1 MLMKQI
7 SRFFMLVTLL
17 FTLFGASNAN
27 AQAMKEILM
36 PRWGKQVVEVSEEML
51 FYDYKGTG
59 YINSSNSDNTLA
71 TIVFK
76 PAEPGKV
83 VQITFEDFD
92 LRSDF
97 GSYFGYAN
105 VYNGEVDPNNKF
117 VYPETTSGVTSSS
130 ILPEGDVLEK
140 LEGQYVNKTFISTAS
155 DGCLSVGCIF
165 RYGKRSNGWVA
176 RVKTITVSDMS
187 TTAAGGDNS
196 KVLAAPTAK
205 KGVALAGVY
214 VDASGILNPVK
225 LTEVSFTIPVNE
237 NVVDPTQLKL
247 YSGIKSEFK
256 DELPL
261 NATVS
266 NEGSTYKFTLEEPLK
281 ENRNFFTIAG
291 DILPE
296 AAFNANVKVDAIGIK
311 TTDNP
316 NGVAGFAKADAVN
329 VNLPYMVLMQP

>member
-1 MLMKQI
+1 MKQI

-105 VYNGEVDPNNKF
+105 VYNGEVDPSNKF

-130 ILPEGDVLEK
+130 TLPK
-140 LEGQYVNKTFISTAS
+140 
-155 DGCLSVGCIF
+155 
-165 RYGKRSNGWVA
+165 
-176 RVKTITVSDMS
+176 VKFWRNLKVSMS
-187 TTAAGGDNS
+187 TKHS
-196 KVLAAPTAK
+196 FQPLPTAVFLL
-205 KGVALAGVY
+205 GA
-214 VDASGILNPVK
+214 
-225 LTEVSFTIPVNE
+225 
-237 NVVDPTQLKL
+237 
-247 YSGIKSEFK
+247 YSGM
-256 DELPL
+256 
-261 NATVS
+261 A
-266 NEGSTYKFTLEEPLK
+266 NEAMDGLL
-281 ENRNFFTIAG
+281 
-291 DILPE
+291 
-296 AAFNANVKVDAIGIK
+296 
-311 TTDNP
+311 
-316 NGVAGFAKADAVN
+316 
-329 VNLPYMVLMQP
+329 VLRP